1 MFSFLMA
8 IEVLVSIL
16 LMLVVLMQSSKG
28 GGLAGTFGGGS
39 MGMVFGVR
47 RTADFLTRATQIL
60 AATFIVLS
68 LLINIFFLPRPNAA
82 TESVIQKGSTTQ
94 QGQMQQQ
101 LPPQTAPP
109 QEVPPTSPNSP
120 TTTPGNAGTN
130 GK

>member
-8 IEVLVSIL
+8 IEVVISIL

-68 LLINIFFLPRPNAA
+68 LVFNLFFLPRPNAS
-82 TESVIQKGSTTQ
+82 TESVLQRGSTQ
-94 QGQMQQQ
+94 QGTMQQQ
-101 LPPQTAPP
+101 LPPESTP
-109 QEVPPTSPNSP
+109 QEAPPTSPTDAPPS
-120 TTTPGNAGTN
+120 GG
-130 GK
+130 GQ